1 MYFNMPTIYKVKD
14 NSTNYYKDKGDLI
27 NLCMRLI
34 IVGASE
40 RSGKSNIVCNLLMRD
55 EFYLNDYKSENIYII
70 SPSAHTDNKLK
81 KLIEVRD
88 IPEENIM
95 TEYDEDVLN
104 EWYKM
109 QQEDYDEAIDEG
121 KKPEHKLIIMDD
133 LSYNGCLKESN
144 HGVISKMACN
154 GRHYLI
160 NFIITAQKY
169 TQIPTTLR
177 ENCNSAIFFNCSNKQ
192 LGLIEEDFNY
202 LSNKKDFIDMFKKV
216 TDAKH
221 SFLLVNHTNDKGK
234 IYMDSEFKII

>member
-1 MYFNMPTIYKVKD
+1 
-14 NSTNYYKDKGDLI
+14 
-27 NLCMRLI
+27 
-34 IVGASE
+34 
-40 RSGKSNIVCNLLMRD
+40 
-55 EFYLNDYKSENIYII
+55 
-70 SPSAHTDNKLK
+70 
-81 KLIEVRD
+81 
-88 IPEENIM
+88 
-95 TEYDEDVLN
+95 
-104 EWYKM
+104 
-109 QQEDYDEAIDEG
+109 
-121 KKPEHKLIIMDD
+121 MDD